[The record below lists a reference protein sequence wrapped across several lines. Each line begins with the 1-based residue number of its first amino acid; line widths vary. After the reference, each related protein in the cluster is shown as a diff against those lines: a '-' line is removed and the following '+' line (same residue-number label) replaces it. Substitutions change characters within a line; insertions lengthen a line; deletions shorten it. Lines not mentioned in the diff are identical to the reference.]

1 MKPLDTTTSFSRL
14 YDDLRVVLAVRRCGS
29 MTNAATELGTTT
41 STISRQIS
49 RLRAQLGLYP
59 FVKTDGDW
67 RLNPA
72 LADLIDAFE
81 QADGILETE
90 LGRLHRYSPTLTR
103 DLKIGAPPTVL
114 SHVLIPALTDLAKAA
129 PRIRPVPENRVHE
142 NGLGSNDLAI
152 VFQPPTSGH
161 LRIRRCA
168 KLSFALFAP
177 RDWRPCD
184 GWVRLTDKYSG
195 PYMDTRRRYFG
206 SEPCLKVDSFTQ
218 ALQAMTRL
226 GKAGALPVVVAA
238 DVPELY
244 RLDTPELDVSRDLY
258 ALHHESRSNDPD
270 IRATLD
276 WIVRSLKA
284 AEASA
289 LRLQIAQDRLC
300 VVRR

>member
-1 MKPLDTTTSFSRL
+1 
-14 YDDLRVVLAVRRCGS
+14 

-59 FVKTDGDW
+59 FVKTDGYW
-67 RLNPA
+67 GLNPA

-90 LGRLHRYSPTLTR
+90 LGRLHRYSPAMKR

-114 SHVLIPALTDLAKAA
+114 SHVLIPALHDLAQTA
-129 PRIRPVPENRVHE
+129 PGIRPVLESRVHE
-142 NGLGSNDLAI
+142 NGLGSNDLA
-152 VFQPPTSGH
+152 VLFHPPQTGR

-168 KLSFALFAP
+168 SLSFALFAP
-177 RDWRPCD
+177 RDWQSGN
-184 GWVRLTDKYSG
+184 GWVSLTDKYSG
-195 PYMDTRRRYFG
+195 PYLDARRRYFG
-206 SEPCLKVDSFTQ
+206 SDPCLKVDSFTQ

-238 DVPELY
+238 EVPGLI
-244 RLDTPELDVSRDLY
+244 RLDTPALDVSRDLY

-270 IRATLD
+270 IRAALD
-276 WIVRSLKA
+276 WIVRSLKT
-284 AEASA
+284 AETSA
-289 LRLQIAQDRLC
+289 KRLQIAQDQLC
-300 VVRR
+300 VAER